1 MYLEMK
7 LFSKPSYL
15 YVRWIY
21 CSNQR
26 FVHFNGRFEH
36 FHGRFEP
43 FHGRFEHF
51 NARFEH
57 FNAQCFASTT
67 SSSSHRPFLP
77 RSESPWPGRFF
88 PSFLSFPCH
97 SSFSLFLYLLL
108 FLPPSPRLPLSLPL
122 SFLLSFPLSVS
133 LWPSLFPL
141 LNSLSVIRRVELS
154 VCPPDNVGQSQAVL
168 RSN

>member
-1 MYLEMK
+1 MDL
-7 LFSKPSYL
+7 LFEHLNGWFK
-15 YVRWIY
+15 
-21 CSNQR
+21 
-26 FVHFNGRFEH
+26 HFNGRSEH
-36 FHGRFEP
+36 FHRSTDGLNRDTSLFLIL
-43 FHGRFEHF
+43 
-51 NARFEH
+51 NACYFRTL
-57 FNAQCFASTT
+57 QRTMLCLDYLLL
-67 SSSSHRPFLP
+67 LP
-77 RSESPWPGRFF
+77 LAVPPSLGIARPGRFF
-88 PSFLSFPCH
+88 LSFLSFPCH

-108 FLPPSPRLPLSLPL
+108 FLSPSPRLPLPLPL